1 MKGQM
6 CACKLIEDGT
16 KEVVHE
22 SQVENALRM
31 LNDGTLTLEK
41 VASHSDFSLEEVKE
55 LANRKTA

>member
-1 MKGQM
+1 M
-6 CACKLIEDGT
+6 CVCKLIEDRT

-41 VASHSDFSLEEVKE
+41 VVSYSGLSLREIKE
-55 LANRKTA
+55 LANELLMK